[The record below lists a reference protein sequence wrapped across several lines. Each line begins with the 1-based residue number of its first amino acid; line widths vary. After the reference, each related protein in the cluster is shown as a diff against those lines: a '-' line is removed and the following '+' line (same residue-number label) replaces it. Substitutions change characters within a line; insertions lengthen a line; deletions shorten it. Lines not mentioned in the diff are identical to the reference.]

1 MPSETDEPRRGS
13 RRENRRGRGL
23 RTTPPPAAPAAQEES
38 EEWVISYMDMVTL
51 LMTVFLGMIAIL
63 GMQGRLAPP
72 EPGPETAG
80 GEAQTAAQA
89 AEPVP
94 PPARTVLADQTAPA
108 ALAPAPVTL
117 APSLPGPAPTVPMAG
132 FPETG
137 TAGEETSAAPATPD
151 GPPPPP
157 LSPAARAWL
166 QALEAA
172 GLPPDVG
179 FTVEDRRIAIEL
191 RDRVLFR
198 SGSAALETAGT
209 AVLDR
214 LVPMLARMPGTIT
227 VEGHTDPV
235 AIATTRFPSNWELSA
250 ARAAA
255 VVRHLVAAGVPAQR
269 LRATGLAD
277 SRPLTTDPARWAMN
291 RRVEIVIDG
300 APASGDTTTP

>member
-1 MPSETDEPRRGS
+1 MPPETGEPRRGS

-23 RTTPPPAAPAAQEES
+23 RTTPPPPAPAAQEES

-72 EPGPETAG
+72 DPGPDPA
-80 GEAQTAAQA
+80 GEATQAAAQA
-89 AEPVP
+89 GTEAVP
-94 PPARTVLADQTAPA
+94 PPARTTLAAPVS
-108 ALAPAPVTL
+108 PAPVSPAPVDLT
-117 APSLPGPAPTVPMAG
+117 PSLPGPAPTVPVAG
-132 FPETG
+132 SPDPG
-137 TAGEETSAAPATPD
+137 PAGGDTAAAPE

-214 LVPMLARMPGTIT
+214 LAPMLARMPGTIT

-235 AIATTRFPSNWELSA
+235 AIATARFPSNWELSA

-255 VVRHLVAAGVPAQR
+255 VVRHLVAAGLPAQR

-291 RRVEIVIDG
+291 RRVEIVIEG
-300 APASGDTTTP
+300 GPAPGDTAAP